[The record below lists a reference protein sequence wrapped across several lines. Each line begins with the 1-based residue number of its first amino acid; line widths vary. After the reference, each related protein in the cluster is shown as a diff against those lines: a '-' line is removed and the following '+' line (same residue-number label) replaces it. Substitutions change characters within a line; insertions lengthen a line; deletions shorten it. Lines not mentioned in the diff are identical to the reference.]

1 VPLLAKLHFGETFA
15 SEPAGV
21 EFDEDRCLA
30 IPPDDD
36 CRFAL
41 RVRDDHGVIVTA
53 PALARYADCGLGLLS
68 VP

>member
-1 VPLLAKLHFGETFA
+1 
-15 SEPAGV
+15 
-21 EFDEDRCLA
+21 
-30 IPPDDD
+30 
-36 CRFAL
+36 L